1 MSPPPAATRSDG
13 SGETATGAALTDR
26 GRRLAHGAA
35 LGRQGV
41 GVAFAVSAVV
51 HLVRPEVFIPIV
63 PARLP
68 APRRLVHLSGVA
80 EAVCAGGL
88 LGGAAWAGP
97 ASAALLLAVWPAN
110 ISMALAAGSGRHP
123 GVRGSRVLTW
133 ARVPLQLPMIWAVL
147 AAPPRSVGSAAPGRT
162 PGGQRA
168 PRIVSIVSWSRR
180 LFA

>member
-1 MSPPPAATRSDG
+1 VT
-13 SGETATGAALTDR
+13 
-26 GRRLAHGAA
+26 GRRGVRAA
-35 LGRQGV
+35 VLGRQGV

-51 HLVRPEVFIPIV
+51 HLVRPEVFARIV

-97 ASAALLLAVWPAN
+97 ASAALLLAIWPAN

-123 GVRGSRVLTW
+123 GILDSRVLTW
-133 ARVPLQLPMIWAVL
+133 ARVPLQLPMIWSVL
-147 AAPPRSVGSAAPGRT
+147 AAPGADSRALTA
-162 PGGQRA
+162 GGAQRQRA